1 MMNDSP
7 KSLRPFFTI
16 WIGQAFSLLGSNLV
30 QFALVWWLTESTGS
44 ATVLATATLVA
55 ILPGVII
62 GPVAGTLVDRWK
74 RRWVM
79 VVADAVIA
87 LTTLWAV
94 FMAWSGQLQPWHVYV
109 IMFIR
114 ATAGSFHW
122 PAMQAS
128 TTLMVPEQLL
138 SRVAGLNQT
147 LYGLMQIAAPPL
159 GALMLAISSLP
170 AILLV
175 DVVTAVIA
183 IVPLL
188 FIDVPEPIK
197 QNTDTR
203 VARPSVLQDLRAGL
217 RYVIHWPG
225 LLLLMVIAT
234 TINFLVTPA
243 FSLMPILVVKVFNGG
258 AWQLGGL
265 ESAFGIGMVLG
276 GVTLS
281 AWGGFRRRILTSL
294 VGLIGMGAGI
304 TVLGLVPPEAFRVA
318 LVAIFVAGFM
328 NPIVN
333 GPVMAVMQATVEPE
347 MQGRVFTLLQS
358 AASAMSPLSLAVAGP
373 MADTLGVQVW
383 YVVGGLACVL
393 IGIGGYFV
401 PALMHL
407 EDNHRTKSPAPN
419 DSELASVVVDSNLGE

>member
-1 MMNDSP
+1 MNDSP
-7 KSLRPFFTI
+7 KSLRPFVTI

-30 QFALVWWLTESTGS
+30 QFALVWWLTVSTGS
-44 ATVLATATLVA
+44 ATVLATATMVA

-62 GPVAGTLVDRWK
+62 GPFAGALVDRWK

-94 FMAWSGQLQPWHVYV
+94 FMASSGQLQPWHVYV

-128 TTLMVPEQLL
+128 TTLMVPERLL

-159 GALMLAISSLP
+159 GALLLAISSLP
-170 AILLV
+170 AILLI
-175 DVVTAVIA
+175 DVVTAAMA

-188 FIDVPEPIK
+188 FIDVPQPIK
-197 QNTDTR
+197 QDIDTSA
-203 VARPSVLQDLRAGL
+203 VRPSVLYDVRAGL
-217 RYVIHWPG
+217 RYVMHWPG

-258 AWQLGGL
+258 AWQLGGI

-294 VGLIGMGAGI
+294 VGLIGMGIGI
-304 TVLGLVPPEAFRVA
+304 TILGLVPPEAFGMA

-328 NPIVN
+328 NPMVN

-373 MADTLGVQVW
+373 VADAFGVQVW
-383 YVVGGLACVL
+383 YVAGGLACIL
-393 IGIGGYFV
+393 IGIGSYFV

-407 EDNHRTKSPAPN
+407 EDNHRPKNPAPN
-419 DSELASVVVDSNLGE
+419 DGELASVVVDSNLGQ